1 MSLHDWFGFVA
12 VAMLVTL
19 TPGPGVIMALSN
31 SVACGPRRAMLGSVG
46 NACGLLV
53 VSTATSAGLGILL
66 QASATA
72 FLLLKVLGASYL
84 IYLGIK
90 QWKSRAS
97 AFDTLDQPARRAL
110 TNNRLM
116 FNGMLVALTNPKAI
130 LFFAAFLPQ
139 FIRPVGD
146 SNTQLSILV
155 LTFAACSMLSHLFYV
170 TLAQVLRRQLASPNR
185 ARLMNRL
192 FGASFVALGASLF
205 TVQAKTA

>member
-1 MSLHDWFGFVA
+1 MSLHEWFGFVV

-31 SVACGPRRAMLGSVG
+31 SVAYGPRRAMLGSIG
-46 NACGLLV
+46 NAFGLLAI
-53 VSTATSAGLGILL
+53 SAATSAGLGVVL

-72 FLLLKVLGASYL
+72 LLLLKVLGASYL
-84 IYLGIK
+84 IYLGVK
-90 QWKSRAS
+90 QWRSRTS
-97 AFDTLDQPARRAL
+97 AFDKLDQPAGRAS

-116 FNGMLVALTNPKAI
+116 LNGVTVALTNPKAI

-139 FIRPVGD
+139 FIRPGSD
-146 SNTQLSILV
+146 STVQLGILV
-155 LTFAACSMLSHLFYV
+155 LTFAACSIVSHALYV
-170 TLAQVLRRQLASPNR
+170 TLAQVLRRKLASPNR

-205 TVQAKTA
+205 TVQAKVA